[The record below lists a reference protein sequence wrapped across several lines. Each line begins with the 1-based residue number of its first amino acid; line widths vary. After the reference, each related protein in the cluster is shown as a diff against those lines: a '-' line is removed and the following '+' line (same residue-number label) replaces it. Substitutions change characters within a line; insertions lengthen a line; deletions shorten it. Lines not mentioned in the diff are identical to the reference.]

1 MYTFINLPILR
12 YTTNKIPIL
21 FRNKTNAYTSNE
33 LTDLISRSDPDMVI
47 NYYKYIM
54 FYESCTE
61 K

>member
-1 MYTFINLPILR
+1 MYIFINLQTLR

-21 FRNKTNAYTSNE
+21 LFRNKTNKACASNE
-33 LTDLISRSDPDMVI
+33 LTDLVDPDMVI
-47 NYYKYIM
+47 SYYKYII